1 MARLTPRDIQEI
13 LQALEDGIR
22 FIPNLSKAE
31 KLTMRNKIRKQFI
44 WLSELSSPTAGMVFH
59 ELEKRLSDVFSLYPY
74 GVSDK
79 VKELLQEKLMR

>member
-22 FIPNLSKAE
+22 FIPNVSKAE

>member
-1 MARLTPRDIQEI
+1 MARLTSRDIQEI

>member
-79 VKELLQEKLMR
+79 VKELLQEKLMP

>member
-1 MARLTPRDIQEI
+1 MACLTPRDIQEI

-22 FIPNLSKAE
+22 FIPNLGKAE
-31 KLTMRNKIRKQFI
+31 KLTMRNKIRKQFN

>member
-31 KLTMRNKIRKQFI
+31 RLKMRNKIRKQFI
-44 WLSELSSPTAGMVFH
+44 WLSEPSSPTAGMVFH

>member
-31 KLTMRNKIRKQFI
+31 RLKMRNKIRKQFI

-79 VKELLQEKLMR
+79 VRQLLQEKLMR

>member
-31 KLTMRNKIRKQFI
+31 RLRMRNKIRKQFT
-44 WLSELSSPTAGMVFH
+44 WLSELSNPTAGMVFH

>member
-31 KLTMRNKIRKQFI
+31 RLTMRNKIRKQFI

-79 VKELLQEKLMR
+79 VKQLLQEKLMR

>member
-1 MARLTPRDIQEI
+1 MVRFTPRDIQEI

-22 FIPNLSKAE
+22 FIPNVSKAE